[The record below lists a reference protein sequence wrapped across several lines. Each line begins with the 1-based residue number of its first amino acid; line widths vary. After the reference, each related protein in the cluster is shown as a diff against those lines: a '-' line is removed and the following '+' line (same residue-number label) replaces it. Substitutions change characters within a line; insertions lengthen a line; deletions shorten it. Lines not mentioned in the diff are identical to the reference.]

1 MEKTRRSRKPIV
13 LLGLIAMFITLI
25 SITVYA
31 AYSFSREVVDGDI
44 TVGDV
49 TVDSKSYLSY
59 SKYSDS
65 YIVNTLGFEQ
75 YTTNYYVA
83 KKIRLDTVC
92 LLEDIQMKA
101 SYSQVSI
108 SSFASGVT
116 YFTYDSTKDSYTVAL
131 EYSSSET
138 YYVASYVLNGVKN
151 AYDIAVNKLTTEVTG
166 NQVKV
171 YEYGSTTNTLAVI
184 NVTVDSVN
192 GVITE
197 ITSIRKSASVAG
209 ELTAIIGSDKLSITV
224 IDSSLIT
231 TSNAP
236 VKISNSNNK
245 VTCYANYRNK
255 EDSRIDYTLP
265 YLSQLGLEFTFTAKI
280 PVYVRIH
287 IQDAWISERIISS
300 TRSRT
305 KYVLKDQISGSSPFA
320 VTDENW
326 YYDSATNIV
335 YLKTLYTP
343 TYTVDG
349 TTGAYTYDPM
359 SVTFDVNPGYY
370 YYDTSPTASST
381 YTTVEVSFTVDIVQ
395 ANRAA
400 ALWGSD
406 FTKIF
411 G

>member
-1 MEKTRRSRKPIV
+1 MKKFNIARKPIV
-13 LLGLIAMFITLI
+13 LLGLIVVFVSLIT
-25 SITVYA
+25 ITIFA
-31 AYSFSREVVDGDI
+31 AYTFSKNVVDGDV

-59 SKYSDS
+59 AKYSDS
-65 YIVNTLGFEQ
+65 DITGTLGYEANS
-75 YTTNYYVA
+75 TNYYIA
-83 KKIRLDTVC
+83 KKMRIDTVC

-101 SYSQVSI
+101 SYTQVSI
-108 SSFASGVT
+108 SSFDGGT
-116 YFTYDSTKDSYTVAL
+116 YYTYNEETDSYTVA
-131 EYSSSET
+131 SSYESGVT
-138 YYVASYVLNGVKN
+138 YYKASYVLNSVKN
-151 AYDIAVNKLTTEVTG
+151 AYDITVNKLTTVVDD
-166 NQVKV
+166 NQITV
-171 YEYGSTTNTLAVI
+171 YEYGSTTTTLAI
-184 NVTVDSVN
+184 ITVTMDSDN
-192 GVITE
+192 GVLTN
-197 ITSIRKSASVAG
+197 ITSVVESSSEEGNLK
-209 ELTAIIGSDKLSITV
+209 AIIGSDKLSITI
-224 IDSSLIT
+224 IDSSLVTSLNTASKIT
-231 TSNAP
+231 TTS
-236 VKISNSNNK
+236 NK
-245 VTCYANYRNK
+245 VTCYANYRNRD
-255 EDSRIDYTLP
+255 DSRIDYSLP

-305 KYVLKDQISGSSPFA
+305 RYVLKDQISGSSPFA
-320 VTDENW
+320 VSDDDW
-326 YYDSATNIV
+326 SYDSSTNIV

-343 TYTVDG
+343 TYTVDANG
-349 TTGAYTYDPM
+349 SYVYDPM
-359 SVTFDVNPGYY
+359 SVTFNVNEGYF

>member
-1 MEKTRRSRKPIV
+1 MKKFNIARKPIV
-13 LLGLIAMFITLI
+13 LLGLAVVFISL
-25 SITVYA
+25 ITVTVFA
-31 AYSFSREVVDGDI
+31 AYTFSKNVVDEDV

-59 SKYSDS
+59 AKYSDS
-65 YIVNTLGFEQ
+65 DITGTLGYEANS
-75 YTTNYYVA
+75 TNYYVA
-83 KKIRLDTVC
+83 KKMRVDTVC

-101 SYSQVSI
+101 SYTQVSI
-108 SSFASGVT
+108 SSFESGVT
-116 YFTYDSTKDSYTVAL
+116 YYTHNSENDSYTVASS
-131 EYSSSET
+131 YDSSET
-138 YYVASYVLNGVKN
+138 YYTASYVLNSVKN
-151 AYDIAVNKLTTEVTG
+151 AYDITVNRLTTEIND
-166 NQVKV
+166 NQITV
-171 YEYGSTTNTLAVI
+171 YEYGSTTTTLAI
-184 NVTVDSVN
+184 LTVTVDSDN
-192 GVITE
+192 GVLTKV
-197 ITSIRKSASVAG
+197 TSVVESSTVEGTLK
-209 ELTAIIGSDKLSITV
+209 AIIGSDSLSITI

-231 TSNAP
+231 SNNTSSE
-236 VKISNSNNK
+236 ISTTSNK
-245 VTCYANYRNK
+245 VTCYANYRNRD
-255 EDSRIDYTLP
+255 DSRIDYSLP

-305 KYVLKDQISGSSPFA
+305 RYVLKDQISGSSPFA
-320 VTDENW
+320 VSDDDW

-335 YLKTLYTP
+335 YLMTLYTP
-343 TYTVDG
+343 TYTVDTDG
-349 TTGAYTYDPM
+349 SYVYDPM
-359 SVTFDVNPGYY
+359 SVTFNVNEGYY
-370 YYDTSPTASST
+370 YYDTSPTAAST

>member
-1 MEKTRRSRKPIV
+1 MKKINRIQRPIF
-13 LLGLIAMFITLI
+13 LLGLIVIFISL
-25 SITVYA
+25 ITVTAYA
-31 AYSFSREVVDGDI
+31 AYSYRRTISDGDV

-59 SKYSDS
+59 SKYSDND
-65 YIVNTLGFEQ
+65 IIETLGFEK

-83 KKIRLDTVC
+83 KKMRIDTVC
-92 LLEDIQMKA
+92 LIENIQMKA
-101 SYSQVSI
+101 SYSSVSI
-108 SSFASGVT
+108 DRFDDNVT
-116 YFTYDSTKDSYTVAL
+116 YFTYDDEKETYTVAT
-131 EYSSSET
+131 EYDSSKT
-138 YYVASYVLNGVKN
+138 YYVATYVMNGVKN
-151 AYDIAVNKLTTEVTG
+151 AYDISVHKLTTEVTG
-166 NQVKV
+166 NQIKV
-171 YEYGSTTNTLAVI
+171 YEYNNSNNTIAI
-184 NVTVDSVN
+184 IEVTVDSTN
-192 GVITE
+192 GLLTG
-197 ITSIRKSASVAG
+197 ITSITKSSTVAG
-209 ELTAIIGSDKLSITV
+209 DLEAIVGSDKLSITV
-224 IDSSLIT
+224 IDNSLVTSSNKP
-231 TSNAP
+231 SA
-236 VKISNSNNK
+236 ISSNK
-245 VTCYANYRNK
+245 VTCYANYRNR
-255 EDSRIDYTLP
+255 EDSRIDYDLP

-320 VTDENW
+320 VSDEQW
-326 YYDSATNIV
+326 YYDSSTNIV

-343 TYTVDG
+343 TYTVDSQ
-349 TTGAYTYDPM
+349 TGNYVYNPM
-359 SVTFDVNPGYY
+359 SVTFDVNKGYF
-370 YYDTSPTASST
+370 YYDTSPTAAST

>member
-287 IQDAWISERIISS
+287 IQDAWISERIISP

-349 TTGAYTYDPM
+349 TTGEYTYDPM